1 MLTEEKL
8 RQENKQL
15 LEMNRRIEKQKDECQ
30 AKLDVFEVKRQEQI
44 AKLHNDM
51 QSLIASRKLAID
63 ELSSRHQSETKLRS
77 EYDACRSLCNKYH
90 ADAAQYAERC
100 HTLEEA
106 QAHILTDTN
115 QIRSQLAV
123 TSQLTKDQAT
133 QIIDLERRL
142 MQSNELS
149 KTSNQRQTLL
159 EQQLRDLRLTSEK
172 YQISM
177 QGQIEEYSK
186 QNIQLEDKINTL
198 ETSNSL
204 LKEELTALQA
214 DNECL
219 TLMSKQDKNLSQE
232 LQQQLEQLQEQHREE
247 NELQQNEI
255 ESLRAELNE
264 KNSDQQAYAI
274 LKASFTEIEKRCVK
288 HQKTELEVKRQLAV
302 HQKFINDLQ
311 REIQDLTERLSAGAD
326 EYKTLFRKY
335 TLLERSTKQE
345 KPNTTTDSFY
355 DDEDLD
361 SILRDTQQDQETK
374 NPSTRTS
381 LIDDDDAE
389 VQQCPMCYWEFPQ
402 HMNVDTKREHIE
414 HHFQ

>member
-1 MLTEEKL
+1 M
-8 RQENKQL
+8 
-15 LEMNRRIEKQKDECQ
+15 
-30 AKLDVFEVKRQEQI
+30 
-44 AKLHNDM
+44 
-51 QSLIASRKLAID
+51 
-63 ELSSRHQSETKLRS
+63 
-77 EYDACRSLCNKYH
+77 
-90 ADAAQYAERC
+90 
-100 HTLEEA
+100 
-106 QAHILTDTN
+106 
-115 QIRSQLAV
+115 RSQLTV

-149 KTSNQRQTLL
+149 KSSNQRQTLL

-288 HQKTELEVKRQLAV
+288 HQKTELEVKRKLTGFQD
-302 HQKFINDLQ
+302 FINELQ

-335 TLLERSTKQE
+335 TLLERQIEINHEQE
-345 KPNTTTDSFY
+345 KPNTTNESDLNEEELFSVLRNTY
-355 DDEDLD
+355 EDKE
-361 SILRDTQQDQETK
+361 ETK
-374 NPSTRTS
+374 IPSTRTS
-381 LIDDDDAE
+381 LVDVDAE
-389 VQQCPMCYWEFPQ
+389 VQQCPVCYWQFPAR
-402 HMNVDTKREHIE
+402 MTIDSKREHIE
-414 HHFQ
+414 QHFQ